1 MSQSMQRA
9 GASKRPVSLFVRFLK
24 NWTLPVAI
32 VTGFVA
38 YEVYSHV
45 SFFDPT
51 RPYAL
56 RIVGEVQP
64 LLIFTMLFLSFCK
77 VDGRTLRPRLHHLWL
92 LLIQAGA
99 FIAGALVLRY
109 CPAMHGSAVLQS
121 CMLCMICPTATS
133 ACVVT
138 MKLNGNASDITAYTV
153 LVNLMVAVVVP
164 LFVPLFS
171 SVHGMSFLPAFTAII
186 SRVFPMLIMPL
197 VLAQLCRWLLPGVTR
212 KLISVPNLP
221 FYIWAVSL
229 SIAIAVTA
237 RSLAH
242 THEPL
247 TEIVGIAVGSLVC
260 CALQF
265 ALGTLIGRHCGER
278 ISAAQSLGQKNTV
291 FAIWVGYTFLNPI
304 SSVAGGFY
312 SVWHNLYNTWQLRRE
327 AKRQGAC

>member
-1 MSQSMQRA
+1 MSQLKKSL
-9 GASKRPVSLFVRFLK
+9 GATKRPVSCVVRFLK

-38 YEVYSHV
+38 YEVYSRM
-45 SFFDPT
+45 SLFDPT

-56 RIVGEVQP
+56 RVVGEVQP
-64 LLIFTMLFLSFCK
+64 VLIFTMLFLSFCK

-99 FIAGALVLRY
+99 FISGALALRY
-109 CPAMHGSAVLQS
+109 CPAVHGSVVLQS

-138 MKLNGNASDITAYTV
+138 MKLKGNASDITAYTV

-171 SVHGMSFLPAFTAII
+171 DVKGMSFLPAFTAII

-197 VLAQLCRWLLPGVTR
+197 VAAQLCRWLLPRLTQ

-242 THEPL
+242 TNEPL
-247 TEIVGIAVGSLVC
+247 TEIIGIAVGSLVC

-265 ALGTLIGRHCGER
+265 ALGTLIGKCCGER

-291 FAIWVGYTFLNPI
+291 FAIWVGYTFLNPVTSI
-304 SSVAGGFY
+304 AGGFY
-312 SVWHNLYNTWQLRRE
+312 SVWHNVYNTLQLRRE
-327 AKRQGAC
+327 AKKQAA

>member
-1 MSQSMQRA
+1 MSQLKKSL
-9 GASKRPVSLFVRFLK
+9 GATKRPVSCVVRFLK

-38 YEVYSHV
+38 YEVYSRM
-45 SFFDPT
+45 SLFDPT

-56 RIVGEVQP
+56 RVVGEVQP
-64 LLIFTMLFLSFCK
+64 VLIFTMLFLSFCK

-99 FIAGALVLRY
+99 FISGALALRY
-109 CPAMHGSAVLQS
+109 CPAVHGSAVLQS

-138 MKLNGNASDITAYTV
+138 MKLKGNASDITAYTV

-171 SVHGMSFLPAFTAII
+171 DVKGMSFLPAFTAII

-197 VLAQLCRWLLPGVTR
+197 VAAQLCRWLLPRLTQ

-242 THEPL
+242 TNEPL
-247 TEIVGIAVGSLVC
+247 TEIIGIAVGSLVC

-265 ALGTLIGRHCGER
+265 ALGTLIGKCCGER

-291 FAIWVGYTFLNPI
+291 FAIWVGYTFLNPVTSI
-304 SSVAGGFY
+304 AGGFY
-312 SVWHNLYNTWQLRRE
+312 SVWHNVYNTLQLRRE
-327 AKRQGAC
+327 AKKQAA

>member
-1 MSQSMQRA
+1 MSQLKKSL
-9 GASKRPVSLFVRFLK
+9 GATKQPVSCVVRFLK

-38 YEVYSHV
+38 YEVYSRM
-45 SFFDPT
+45 SLFNPT

-56 RIVGEVQP
+56 RVVGEVQP
-64 LLIFTMLFLSFCK
+64 VLIFTMLFLSFCK

-99 FIAGALVLRY
+99 FISGALALRY
-109 CPAMHGSAVLQS
+109 CPAVHGSAVLQS

-138 MKLNGNASDITAYTV
+138 MKLKGNASDITAYTV

-171 SVHGMSFLPAFTAII
+171 DVKGMSFLPAFTAII

-197 VLAQLCRWLLPGVTR
+197 VAAQLCRWLLPRLTQ

-242 THEPL
+242 TNEPL
-247 TEIVGIAVGSLVC
+247 TEIIGIAVGSLVC

-265 ALGTLIGRHCGER
+265 ALGTLIGKCCGER

-291 FAIWVGYTFLNPI
+291 FAIWVGYTFLNPVTSI
-304 SSVAGGFY
+304 AGGFY
-312 SVWHNLYNTWQLRRE
+312 SVWHNVYNTLQLRRE
-327 AKRQGAC
+327 AKKQAA

>member
-1 MSQSMQRA
+1 MSQLKHRSGVTQR
-9 GASKRPVSLFVRFLK
+9 STSCIVRFLK

-32 VTGFVA
+32 VTGFIA

-45 SFFDPT
+45 SIFDPT
-51 RPYAL
+51 RSYAL
-56 RIVGEVQP
+56 RVVGVVQP
-64 LLIFTMLFLSFCK
+64 ILIFTMLFLSFCK
-77 VDGRTLRPRLHHLWL
+77 VDARTLRPRLHHLWL
-92 LLIQAGA
+92 LLIQGGA
-99 FIAGALVLRY
+99 FVAGALTLRY
-109 CPAMHGSAVLQS
+109 CPALHGSAVIQS

-138 MKLNGNASDITAYTV
+138 MKLKGNASDITAYTV

-164 LFVPLFS
+164 SFVPLFS
-171 SVHGMSFLPAFTAII
+171 DVHGMSFLPAFTAII
-186 SRVFPMLIMPL
+186 GRVFPMLIMPL
-197 VLAQLCRWLLPGVTR
+197 VAAQLCRWLLPRVTQ

-242 THEPL
+242 THEPV
-247 TEIVGIAVGSLVC
+247 TEIIGIAVGSLVC

-265 ALGTLIGRHCGER
+265 GLGTLIGRCCGER

-291 FAIWVGYTFLNPI
+291 FAIWVGYTFLNPVTSI
-304 SSVAGGFY
+304 AGGFY
-312 SVWHNLYNTWQLRRE
+312 SVWHNVYNTWQLRRE
-327 AKRQGAC
+327 ARKQMA

>member
-1 MSQSMQRA
+1 MSQLKKSL
-9 GASKRPVSLFVRFLK
+9 GATKRPVSYVVRFLK

-38 YEVYSHV
+38 YEVYSRM
-45 SFFDPT
+45 SLFDPT

-56 RIVGEVQP
+56 RVVGEVQP
-64 LLIFTMLFLSFCK
+64 VLIFTMLFLSFCK

-99 FIAGALVLRY
+99 FISGALALRY
-109 CPAMHGSAVLQS
+109 CPAVHGSAVLQS

-138 MKLNGNASDITAYTV
+138 MKLKGNASDITAYTV

-171 SVHGMSFLPAFTAII
+171 DVKGMSFLPAFTAII

-197 VLAQLCRWLLPGVTR
+197 VAAQLCRWLLPRLTQ

-242 THEPL
+242 TNEPL
-247 TEIVGIAVGSLVC
+247 TEIIGIAVGSLVC

-265 ALGTLIGRHCGER
+265 ALGTLIGKCCGER

-291 FAIWVGYTFLNPI
+291 FAIWVGYTFLNPVTSI
-304 SSVAGGFY
+304 AGGFY
-312 SVWHNLYNTWQLRRE
+312 SVWHNVYNTLQLRRE
-327 AKRQGAC
+327 AKKQAA